1 MKIVDFN
8 IDQRVRQGK
17 EIEYGKFYFIL
28 EINNHYFHFSTDY
41 KCWLHEGLY
50 HVYAVYIGCY
60 DVLEGCTTYK
70 RLRGNINHNL
80 RLLVEKFMEGRF

>member
-8 IDQRVRQGK
+8 IYQRVRQGK
-17 EIEYGKFYFIL
+17 EIEYGKIDFIL
-28 EINNHYFHFSTDY
+28 EVNNHYFHFSTDY

-70 RLRGNINHNL
+70 RLHGNINHNL
-80 RLLVEKFMEGRF
+80 RLLVEKFMEEV